1 MMMLATLFDAC
12 CVSVMMMDYLVILFP
27 SEIII
32 ITYLLPLP
40 HNWYRYYIW
49 ENVDLDLE
57 DLWCPENRRGK
68 HARYIFNKR
77 KDSEGKTI
85 E

>member
-1 MMMLATLFDAC
+1 
-12 CVSVMMMDYLVILFP
+12 
-27 SEIII
+27 
-32 ITYLLPLP
+32 
-40 HNWYRYYIW
+40 
-49 ENVDLDLE
+49 NVDLDLE